1 MAKTL
6 LLVFDV
12 LSLWHLHYL
21 LLMYGSIVASCSLF
35 SAKAGASRVVAV
47 DGSAK
52 MVSIATQV
60 CFCSLL
66 VPN

>member
-1 MAKTL
+1 MATTL
-6 LLVFDV
+6 LLVFNV

-35 SAKAGASRVVAV
+35 AAKAGASGVVAV

-52 MVSIATQV
+52 MVSVATQV
-60 CFCSLL
+60 CFCLLL